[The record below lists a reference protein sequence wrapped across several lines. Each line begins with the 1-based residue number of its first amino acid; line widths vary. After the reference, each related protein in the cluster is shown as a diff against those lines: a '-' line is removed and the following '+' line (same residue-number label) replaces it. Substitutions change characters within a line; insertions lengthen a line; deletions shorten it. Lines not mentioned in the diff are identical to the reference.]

1 MDYQHYWVMLFA
13 GRSDTITVAQNYI
26 KNTSGRGPHIGYDQG
41 YQYIHLVNNY
51 YENVQGH
58 AIDAG
63 AGTQVLVEGNYFNK
77 VTTIDTGNADGAE
90 YFVATVDQAGT
101 PCSSTIGRYCEWN
114 KSASSGAL
122 PNRASTS
129 VMTALK
135 AYSPVKNYTPKS
147 VNDVQAYV
155 IANAGLGKVN

>member
-1 MDYQHYWVMLFA
+1 MTN
-13 GRSDTITVAQNYI
+13 SI
-26 KNTSGRGPHIGYDQG
+26 GRGPHIGYDGG
-41 YQYIHLVNNY
+41 YQYVHLVNNY

-58 AIDAG
+58 AIDAA

-77 VTTIDTGNADGAE
+77 VTTIDTGNADGSE

-114 KSASSGAL
+114 KSAGSGAI

-135 AYSPVKNYTPKS
+135 AYSAVKGYTPKS

-155 IANAGLGKVN
+155 IANAGVGKVN